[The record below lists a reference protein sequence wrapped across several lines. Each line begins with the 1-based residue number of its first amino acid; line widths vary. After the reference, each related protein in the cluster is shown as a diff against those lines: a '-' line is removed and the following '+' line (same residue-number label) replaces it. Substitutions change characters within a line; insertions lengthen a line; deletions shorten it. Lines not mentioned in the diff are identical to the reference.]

1 MTTLRKKRR
10 LPRWLLI
17 FLIALIALMLLP
29 YLLPV
34 TAANA
39 DPRTLA
45 DPNGIF
51 LSVNGA
57 EIYYVAY
64 GAEDAPAVIF
74 LHGLFGSTFTWRKNL
89 EAVAE
94 AGYRAIAF
102 DRFGAGLS
110 DKRET
115 LDFSHAAAAD
125 LTAALMDAL
134 QIERAV
140 IVGHSAGGN
149 VLAHF
154 ALRHPQRVE
163 KLVIVAGAIIGVSGP
178 PPFIGALVA
187 FPPINRWARVLIGAL
202 LTEERLAEAVEA
214 FYVKKDWIT
223 AADLAGYWRP
233 FQAAGWDVG
242 LIGLTRDLATS
253 QLSADQVAQLAAF
266 APRTLIIWGE
276 ADTVTP
282 FETGRELAGL
292 LAGAQFISYEGIG
305 HQPMEETPDAFNRDL
320 IAFLAR

>member
-1 MTTLRKKRR
+1 MTATQKRRR
-10 LPRWLLI
+10 LPRWLGIL
-17 FLIALIALMLLP
+17 LVVLVALMLLP
-29 YLLPV
+29 YVLPI

-39 DPRTLA
+39 DPRALA
-45 DPNGIF
+45 DPNGVF
-51 LSVNGA
+51 LSVNEA
-57 EIYYVAY
+57 ELYYVAY
-64 GAEDAPAVIF
+64 GADDAPAVIF

-89 EAVAE
+89 AAVAA
-94 AGYRAIAF
+94 AGYRTIAF

-140 IVGHSAGGN
+140 LVGHSAGGN

-154 ALRHPQRVE
+154 ALRHAERVE
-163 KLVIVAGAIIGVSGP
+163 KLVIVDGAIIGASGP
-178 PPFIGALVA
+178 PPFVGALVA
-187 FPPINRWARVLIGAL
+187 FPPINRWARVLVGAL
-202 LTEERLAEAVEA
+202 LTEERLAESVEA

-223 AADLAGYWRP
+223 AADLAGYWRS
-233 FQAAGWDVG
+233 FQAAGWDIG
-242 LIGLTRDLATS
+242 LIGLTRDSSANK
-253 QLSADQVAQLAAF
+253 LSDDQVAQLAAF

-282 FETGRELAGL
+282 FETGRLLADL
-292 LAGAQFISYEGIG
+292 MAGAQFIHYEGIG
-305 HQPMEETPDAFNRDL
+305 HQPMEEAPDAFNRDL
-320 IAFLAR
+320 IAFLGR